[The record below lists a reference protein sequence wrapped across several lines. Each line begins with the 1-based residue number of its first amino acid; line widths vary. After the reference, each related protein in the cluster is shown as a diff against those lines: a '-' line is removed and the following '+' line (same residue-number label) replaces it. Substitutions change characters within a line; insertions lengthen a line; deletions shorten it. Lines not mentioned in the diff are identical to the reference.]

1 MPSTLEEEV
10 LYVSDELYAAAH
22 LCACGCGSK
31 IRAPLGPEKW
41 SVKETRTGPTVRPS
55 VGKLAKSLPVSLLHH
70 RWRGGVVSRLVGGP
84 GAGRAD
90 EQSRLESYYSS
101 RRKALPVPMR
111 LWRWFRS
118 HLWGS

>member
-55 VGKLAKSLPVSLLHH
+55 VGKLAKSLPAHYFITCGEVEWL
-70 RWRGGVVSRLVGGP
+70 
-84 GAGRAD
+84 RAWSED
-90 EQSRLESYYSS
+90 QVPAELTSS
-101 RRKALPVPMR
+101 PD
-111 LWRWFRS
+111 
-118 HLWGS
+118 